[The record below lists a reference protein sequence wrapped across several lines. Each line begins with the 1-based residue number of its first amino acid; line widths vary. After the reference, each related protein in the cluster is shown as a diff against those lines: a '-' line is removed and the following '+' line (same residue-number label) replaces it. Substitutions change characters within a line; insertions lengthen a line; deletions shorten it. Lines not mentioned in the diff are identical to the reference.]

1 MRSRERSSRENRR
14 FSFLEKVPEDFFK
27 AGKHI
32 AGMRSRERSSRENR
46 RFSFL
51 EKVPEDFFHG
61 LLVS

>member
-1 MRSRERSSRENRR
+1 
-14 FSFLEKVPEDFFK
+14 
-27 AGKHI
+27 
-32 AGMRSRERSSRENR
+32 MRSRERSSRENR